1 MQTSPK
7 LIAASAA
14 IVVATLLGLS
24 PAAAQGNGDQ
34 ASRRA
39 MFTPTLYADGEVY
52 GTNLNGPLP
61 PPTAA
66 NRHSFDDLY
75 LVTDDIEGQL
85 PVAEAAP
92 GPGYNGGRW
101 AVVELT
107 WADSAQ
113 AVVLTSSEQVQTYLD
128 AGLLSAKEAGVY
140 FSCPLLPV
148 K

>member
-1 MQTSPK
+1 MLSRPK
-7 LIAASAA
+7 MVGAAAA
-14 IVVATLLGLS
+14 MVAISFLGLA
-24 PAAAQGNGDQ
+24 PAAAEGNGEQ
-34 ASRRA
+34 ASRPA
-39 MFTPTLYADGEVY
+39 IFTPTLYADGEVY

-61 PPTAA
+61 APNAN

-75 LVTDDIEGQL
+75 VATNGVEGQM

-101 AVVELT
+101 AVVEVT
-107 WADSAQ
+107 WADG
-113 AVVLTSSEQVQTYLD
+113 VEPVLLTSSDQVD
-128 AGLLSAKEAGVY
+128 AYVAAGKLTTHEAGVY